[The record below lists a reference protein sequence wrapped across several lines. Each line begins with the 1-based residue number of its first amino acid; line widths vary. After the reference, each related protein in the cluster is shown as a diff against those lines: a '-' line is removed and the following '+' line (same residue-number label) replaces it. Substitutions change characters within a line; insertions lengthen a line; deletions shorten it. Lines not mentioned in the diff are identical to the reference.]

1 MTLTLG
7 QWIFAGIIALVTI
20 GIIAYQCVE
29 GEDGK
34 TVIITTIIGLVI
46 EALFVGFL
54 SWYNAN
60 TAEGVRHYK
69 DYVSNME
76 NGLNRSIDIY
86 AEDGRQI
93 YHYDGKIDIED
104 NDGYILFEDEDHKRH
119 IIYYGALDTV
129 IIEEK

>member
-7 QWIFAGIIALVTI
+7 QWIFAGIIIIGVIVAVICLVWAEEFKPAIITLIIGTI
-20 GIIAYQCVE
+20 IIAIYL
-29 GEDGK
+29 GG
-34 TVIITTIIGLVI
+34 
-46 EALFVGFL
+46 L
-54 SWYNAN
+54 SWYNTN
-60 TAEGVRHYK
+60 TAGGARNYK
-69 DYVSNME
+69 DYVSNIE
-76 NGLNRSIDIY
+76 NGLNRSVDIY

-104 NDGYILFEDEDHKRH
+104 NDGYILFEDENNKRH

>member
-7 QWIFAGIIALVTI
+7 QWVFAGIIALVTI
-20 GIIAYQCVE
+20 GIIWNAWSQ
-29 GEDGK
+29 GEDLK
-34 TVIITTIIGLVI
+34 TTMIILIVGLVV
-46 EALFVGFL
+46 EAIFIGFL
-54 SWYNAN
+54 SWYNTS
-60 TAEGVRHYK
+60 TAGGARNYK
-69 DYVSNME
+69 DYVSNIE
-76 NGLNRSIDIY
+76 NGLNRSVDIY

>member
-7 QWIFAGIIALVTI
+7 QWIVAGIIAI
-20 GIIAYQCVE
+20 GVICIVGYLMYDEEFKSAIIVLL
-29 GEDGK
+29 
-34 TVIITTIIGLVI
+34 IGLII

-54 SWYNAN
+54 SWYNTK
-60 TAEGVRHYK
+60 TAGGVRHYK

-104 NDGYILFEDEDHKRH
+104 NNGYILFEDEDHKRH

>member
-7 QWIFAGIIALVTI
+7 QWIFAGIIAIAVIIVVGFLMYDDEFKAAIIALII
-20 GIIAYQCVE
+20 GI
-29 GEDGK
+29 
-34 TVIITTIIGLVI
+34 LI
-46 EALFVGFL
+46 EALFIGFL
-54 SWYNAN
+54 SWYNTK
-60 TAEGVRHYK
+60 TAGGVRHYK

-76 NGLNRSIDIY
+76 NGLNRSVDIY

-104 NDGYILFEDEDHKRH
+104 NNGYILFEDEDHKRH

>member
-7 QWIFAGIIALVTI
+7 QWIFAGIIAIAVIIVVGFLMYDDEFKGAIIALII
-20 GIIAYQCVE
+20 GI
-29 GEDGK
+29 
-34 TVIITTIIGLVI
+34 LI
-46 EALFVGFL
+46 EALFIGFF

-60 TAEGVRHYK
+60 TADGVRHYK

-76 NGLNRSIDIY
+76 NGLNRSVDIY

-104 NDGYILFEDEDHKRH
+104 NDGYILFEDENHKRH

>member
-1 MTLTLG
+1 MVLTLG
-7 QWIFAGIIALVTI
+7 QWITTGIIA
-20 GIIAYQCVE
+20 IA
-29 GEDGK
+29 
-34 TVIITTIIGLVI
+34 VIILVGFLIYDDAFKSAMIALIIGLII
-46 EALFVGFL
+46 EALFIGFL
-54 SWYNAN
+54 SWYNTK
-60 TAEGVRHYK
+60 TAGGVRHYK
-69 DYVSNME
+69 DYVSDIE

-104 NDGYILFEDEDHKRH
+104 NNGYILFEDEDHKRH

>member
-7 QWIFAGIIALVTI
+7 QWIFAGIIV
-20 GIIAYQCVE
+20 IA
-29 GEDGK
+29 
-34 TVIITTIIGLVI
+34 TIIIVGYLVYDEEFKSAFIAFLIGLII
-46 EALFVGFL
+46 EALFIGFF

-60 TAEGVRHYK
+60 TAAGVRNYK

-76 NGLNRSIDIY
+76 NGLNRSVDIY

-104 NDGYILFEDEDHKRH
+104 NNGYILFEDENHKRH

>member
-7 QWIFAGIIALVTI
+7 QWIVAGIIAI
-20 GIIAYQCVE
+20 GIICIVGYLMYDEEFKSA
-29 GEDGK
+29 
-34 TVIITTIIGLVI
+34 IIVLLIGLII

-54 SWYNAN
+54 SWYNTK
-60 TAEGVRHYK
+60 TAGGVRHYK

-104 NDGYILFEDEDHKRH
+104 NNGYILFEDEDHKRH

>member
-7 QWIFAGIIALVTI
+7 QWIFAGIIAIAVIIVVGFLMYDDEFKGAIIALII
-20 GIIAYQCVE
+20 GII
-29 GEDGK
+29 
-34 TVIITTIIGLVI
+34 L
-46 EALFVGFL
+46 EALFIGFL
-54 SWYNAN
+54 SWYNTS
-60 TAEGVRHYK
+60 TAGGVRHYK

-76 NGLNRSIDIY
+76 NGLNRSVDIY

>member
-7 QWIFAGIIALVTI
+7 QWITAGIIAIAIIIVVGFLMYDDEFKGAIIALII
-20 GIIAYQCVE
+20 GII
-29 GEDGK
+29 
-34 TVIITTIIGLVI
+34 I
-46 EALFVGFL
+46 EALFIGFL

-60 TAEGVRHYK
+60 TAAGVRHYK

-104 NDGYILFEDEDHKRH
+104 NDGYILFEDENHKRH

>member
-1 MTLTLG
+1 MYDDEFKG
-7 QWIFAGIIALVTI
+7 AIIALII
-20 GIIAYQCVE
+20 GII
-29 GEDGK
+29 
-34 TVIITTIIGLVI
+34 I
-46 EALFVGFL
+46 EVLFIGFL

-60 TAEGVRHYK
+60 TAAGVRNYK

-76 NGLNRSIDIY
+76 NGLNRSVDIY

-104 NDGYILFEDEDHKRH
+104 NDGYILFEDENHKRH